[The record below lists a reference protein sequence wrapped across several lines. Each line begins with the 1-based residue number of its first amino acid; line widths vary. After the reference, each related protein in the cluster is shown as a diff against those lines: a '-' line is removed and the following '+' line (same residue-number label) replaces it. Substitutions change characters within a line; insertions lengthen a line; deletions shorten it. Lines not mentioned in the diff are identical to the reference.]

1 MRRVPEARRS
11 RSARTRA
18 LTPLLALTIVLSGC
32 SSPAS
37 TFDQAIGQG
46 IAAVETARIAV
57 EQQLDDRIFPTTT
70 NTALGDARRE
80 LVDASTSV
88 SETDTS
94 SESDAALRTDLLEA
108 LALGVAGVNTARDA
122 MGGTGSLEDAVLALE
137 RASDAL
143 DALAERATA
152 VEGRRR

>member
-1 MRRVPEARRS
+1 MPESRRGRS
-11 RSARTRA
+11 KRA
-18 LTPLLALTIVLSGC
+18 QALAPLLALTIVLSGC

-46 IAAVETARIAV
+46 VAAVETARIAV
-57 EQQLDDRIFPTTT
+57 DQQLDDRIFPTTT
-70 NTALGDARRE
+70 ITALGDARRE

-94 SESDAALRTDLLEA
+94 TESDAALRTDLLEA
-108 LALGVAGVNTARDA
+108 LALGVTGVNRARDA
-122 MGGTGSLEDAVLALE
+122 MGGTGSLEDAVPALE

-143 DALAERATA
+143 EALEERATEA
-152 VEGRRR
+152 EGARR

>member
-1 MRRVPEARRS
+1 MPESRRG
-11 RSARTRA
+11 RSARAWA
-18 LTPLLALTIVLSGC
+18 LAPLLALTVVLSGC

-57 EQQLDDRIFPTTT
+57 EQQLDERIFPTTT
-70 NTALGDARRE
+70 ITALGDARRE

-94 SESDAALRTDLLEA
+94 TESDAALRTDLLEA
-108 LALGVAGVNTARDA
+108 LALGVAGVNEARDA
-122 MGGTGSLEDAVLALE
+122 MGGNGSLEDAVPALE

-143 DALAERATA
+143 DAVEERASA
-152 VEGRRR
+152 AAGGER

>member
-1 MRRVPEARRS
+1 M
-11 RSARTRA
+11 
-18 LTPLLALTIVLSGC
+18 LSGC

-70 NTALGDARRE
+70 ITALGDARRE

-88 SETDTS
+88 SETDTCT
-94 SESDAALRTDLLEA
+94 ESDAALRTDLLEA
-108 LALGVAGVNTARDA
+108 LALGVTGVNQARDA
-122 MGGTGSLEDAVLALE
+122 MGGTGSLEDAAPALE

-143 DALAERATA
+143 DALEERATA
-152 VEGRRR
+152 AEGGRR